1 MATFETKLLKKE
13 PIAKDTMAFTFEK
26 PEEFEYKA
34 GQFCD
39 LILVNSTELGEG
51 ANVHTFSLVSEPE
64 DDELVFATRLRDSAY
79 KRELKNLTEGT
90 VVKIKGPF
98 GNYKLHKTE
107 TTPAVFVIGGI
118 GITPVKGIIADATH
132 KKLPHEITLHYSN
145 RYPDDDAFLE
155 DFKKL
160 AKENEH
166 FQFVPV
172 MTKEIADKWDGE
184 RGHVDAN
191 MLKKYVTDVSKPIY
205 YLSGPPGMVQA
216 MYDMLVEAGA
226 NEDNIRAEEFGGY

>member
-1 MATFETKLLKKE
+1 MATFETTLLKKE

-26 PEEFEYKA
+26 PEGFEYKA

-51 ANVHTFSLVSEPE
+51 ANVHTFSFVSEPN
-64 DDELVFATRLRDSAY
+64 DDVLVLATRLRDSAY
-79 KRELKNLTEGT
+79 KRELKDLSEGT

-98 GNYKLHKTE
+98 GHYKLHKTE

-118 GITPVKGIIADATH
+118 GITPVKGIITDATH
-132 KKLPHEITLHYSN
+132 KRLPHDITLLYSN
-145 RYPDDDAFLE
+145 RYPDDAAFLE
-155 DFKKL
+155 EFKQL
-160 AKENEH
+160 AEENEH

-172 MTKEIADKWDGE
+172 MTKADADKWDGE
-184 RGHVDAN
+184 RGHIDAD
-191 MLKKYVTDVSKPIY
+191 MLKKYVSDVSEPIY

-216 MYDMLVEAGA
+216 MYEMLVEAGA

>member
-64 DDELVFATRLRDSAY
+64 DEELVFATRLRDSAY
-79 KRELKNLTEGT
+79 KRELKKLTEGT
-90 VVKIKGPF
+90 VDKIKGPF

-107 TTPAVFVIGGI
+107 TTTAGFVIGGI
-118 GITPVKGIIADATH
+118 GMSPIKGMLVYASD
-132 KKLPHEITLHYSN
+132 KKLLHYITLCYSN
-145 RYPDDDAFLE
+145 RYPHDAAFLE
-155 DFKKL
+155 DFEKL
-160 AKENEH
+160 AKE
-166 FQFVPV
+166 
-172 MTKEIADKWDGE
+172 K
-184 RGHVDAN
+184 
-191 MLKKYVTDVSKPIY
+191 
-205 YLSGPPGMVQA
+205 
-216 MYDMLVEAGA
+216 
-226 NEDNIRAEEFGGY
+226 